1 MVSSIPSEKD
11 IYFLVLLVVV
21 VALETDVLVGISL
34 AGIAMTVIFV
44 IIVNFFVGRKEN
56 KKPKD
61 TTVE

>member
-1 MVSSIPSEKD
+1 MV
-11 IYFLVLLVVV
+11 
-21 VALETDVLVGISL
+21 LETDVLVAISL
-34 AGIAMTVIFV
+34 AGIAITAIFV

>member
-1 MVSSIPSEKD
+1 
-11 IYFLVLLVVV
+11 

-44 IIVNFFVGRKEN
+44 IIVNIFVIIVNFLVGRKEN